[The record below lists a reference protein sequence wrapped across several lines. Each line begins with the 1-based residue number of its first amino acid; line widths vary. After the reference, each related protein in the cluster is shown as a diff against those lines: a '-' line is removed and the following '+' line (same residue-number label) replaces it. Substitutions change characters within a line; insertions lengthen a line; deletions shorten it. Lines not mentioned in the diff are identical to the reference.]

1 MGCVFVCV
9 VEVGGWWLETLTQ
22 ETLTPDKISK
32 GSLAGEA
39 EERNPSHVS
48 AALTVAGATVSCD
61 HVK

>member
-1 MGCVFVCV
+1 MCV
-9 VEVGGWWLETLTQ
+9 VGVGGWWLKTLTQ
-22 ETLTPDKISK
+22 ETFTPDEISK

-48 AALTVAGATVSCD
+48 AALAEGGATVSCD